1 VFSNK
6 ESEDMSTAPI
16 AAPAFSKGLVGVVA
30 AQTALS
36 SVDGTNG
43 VLTYRG
49 YDIHDL
55 AGQASYEEVVHL
67 LLHGRLPNCAELEA
81 LQQALNGNR
90 ELPQEVMEHI
100 AGAPSGAT
108 PMDVLRTAVSMLAYY
123 EAETEDISIEG
134 TLRKGLR
141 LVAQFPTIVAAIH
154 RRRQGLPPVAPNPKL
169 GHAANF
175 LYMLH
180 GKAQT
185 ELENQ
190 AANLYLVLLAD
201 HSLNAS
207 TFTAR
212 VAASTNADL
221 HAAITAAI
229 GALKG
234 NLHGGAAEATMNMLL
249 EIGLPD
255 EVDAFVARAFET
267 KRKIMG
273 IGHRI
278 YKSGDPRAR
287 HLLEWARR
295 METAQGKGSN
305 YVDMALGVEQ
315 AVLRHKELYPNVD
328 FFSAPMLYYLGIPT
342 DLDTCMFAISRVA
355 GWTAHVIEQYQ
366 DATLIRP
373 SADYVGPKH
382 QSFLA
387 LDARR

>member
-1 VFSNK
+1 
-6 ESEDMSTAPI
+6 MSTTPA
-16 AAPAFSKGLVGVVA
+16 AAPAFSKGLAGVVA
-30 AQTALS
+30 AQTVLS

-49 YDIHDL
+49 INIHDL
-55 AGQASYEEVVHL
+55 AGQASFEEAVYL
-67 LLHGRLPNCAELEA
+67 LWHARLPNRAEL
-81 LQQALNGNR
+81 GNFQNDLAANR
-90 ELPQEVMEHI
+90 SLPQAVSDHI
-100 AGAPSGAT
+100 ASSPASAT
-108 PMDVLRTAVSMLAYY
+108 PMDVLRTAVSALAYY
-123 EAETEDISIEG
+123 DPEVEDISIEA
-134 TLRKGLR
+134 TRRKGLR
-141 LVAQFPTIVAAIH
+141 LLSQFPTVAAAIH
-154 RRRQGLPPVAPNPKL
+154 RHRQGKPVVAPRANL

-180 GKAQT
+180 GQLQG
-185 ELENQ
+185 ELENN
-190 AANLYLVLLAD
+190 AMNLYLVLLAD

-249 EIGLPD
+249 EIGPIGQ
-255 EVDAFVARAFET
+255 VDSFVDHAFET

-278 YKSGDPRAR
+278 YKSGDPRAS

-295 METAQGKGSN
+295 LEQTQGRGSN
-305 YVDMALGVEQ
+305 YVDMALGVEN
-315 AVLRHKELYPNVD
+315 AVLRHRELYPNVD

-342 DLDTCMFAISRVA
+342 ALDTCVFAISRVS

-373 SADYVGPKH
+373 SAEYNGPKN
-382 QSFLA
+382 QTYTG
-387 LDARR
+387 LDERA

>member
-1 VFSNK
+1 
-6 ESEDMSTAPI
+6 MSTTPA
-16 AAPAFSKGLVGVVA
+16 AAPAFTKGLVGVKA

-36 SVDGTNG
+36 SVDGANG

-49 YDIHDL
+49 INIHDL
-55 AGQASYEEVVHL
+55 AGKASYEEVVYL
-67 LLHGRLPNCAELEA
+67 LFHGKLPNAAELKAFEA
-81 LQQALNGNR
+81 DLSGKR
-90 ELPQEVMEHI
+90 TLPQPVLDHI
-100 AGAPSGAT
+100 GASPTSAT
-108 PMDVLRTAVSMLAYY
+108 PMDVLRTAVSMLAYF
-123 EAETEDISIEG
+123 EPEVEDISIEA

-141 LVAQFPTIVAAIH
+141 LVAQFPTVVAAIH
-154 RRRQGLPPVAPNPKL
+154 RHRHGQPVLAPNPKL

-180 GKAQT
+180 GEEQSD
-185 ELENQ
+185 LENQ
-190 AANLYLVLLAD
+190 AMNLYLVLLLD

-249 EIGLPD
+249 EIGSVSA
-255 EVDAFVARAFET
+255 VDGFVDRAFET

-295 METAQGKGSN
+295 MEEAQGKGST
-305 YVDMALGVEQ
+305 YVDMALGVEK

-342 DLDTCMFAISRVA
+342 ELDTCVFAISRSA
-355 GWTAHVIEQYQ
+355 GWTAHVVEQYN

-373 SADYVGPKH
+373 GADYIGP
-382 QSFLA
+382 A
-387 LDARR
+387 TAAYVPVNER

>member
-1 VFSNK
+1 
-6 ESEDMSTAPI
+6 MSTIPA
-16 AAPAFSKGLVGVVA
+16 AAPTFSKGLAGVVA
-30 AQTALS
+30 AQTSLS

-49 YDIHDL
+49 INIHDL
-55 AGQASYEEVVHL
+55 AGKASYEEVVHL
-67 LLHGRLPNCAELEA
+67 LWHSKLPNRAELA
-81 LQQALNGNR
+81 DFKKQLAANR
-90 ELPQEVMEHI
+90 SLPKAVSDHI
-100 AGAPSGAT
+100 AGSPANAT
-108 PMDVLRTAVSMLAYY
+108 PMDVLRTAVSALAYY
-123 EAETEDISIEG
+123 EAEVEDISIPA
-134 TLRKGLR
+134 TQRKGLR
-141 LVAQFPTIVAAIH
+141 LLAQFPTVVAAIH
-154 RRRQGLPPVAPNPKL
+154 RHRESKPAVAPRSDL

-180 GKAQT
+180 GEPQSD
-185 ELENQ
+185 LEND
-190 AANLYLVLLAD
+190 AMNLYLVLLAD

-221 HAAITAAI
+221 HAAITSAI

-249 EIGLPD
+249 EIGSMGQ
-255 EVDAFVARAFET
+255 VDGFVDHAFDT

-278 YKSGDPRAR
+278 YKSGDPRAS

-295 METAQGKGSN
+295 LEQAQGRGAN
-305 YVDMALGVEQ
+305 YVDMALGVES
-315 AVLRHKELYPNVD
+315 AVLRHRELYPNVD

-342 DLDTCMFAISRVA
+342 ALDTCVFAVSRVS
-355 GWTAHVIEQYQ
+355 GWTAHVIEQYE

-373 SADYVGPKH
+373 GAEYIGPKN
-382 QSFLA
+382 QAYTA
-387 LDARR
+387 LDSR